1 MKNKKRILALTL
13 AGTLLFSQ
21 GAAMTYA
28 ETVPTPKEEVVYA
41 NLAHDGSLSDVHVVN
56 SFDGGSITDYGVYS
70 SVRNMTTTDEIKQSG
85 DVITIQTDADKI
97 HYQGDLESA
106 NIPWDI
112 DIKYFLDGNE
122 RTGEEIAGATGH
134 LRMEMD
140 ITQNKGCPSNFWQGY
155 AIQMTIKMDADRCEN
170 IVAGGANIAN
180 AGSNKQLTYIILP
193 GQGADL
199 TIEADVT
206 DFEMES
212 IAMNGINLHLDID
225 LDATPLAGSLAA
237 LENGAAALD
246 KGAESVKT
254 GAKEVK
260 DGSATLKNGANSM
273 EKGMNE
279 LFAGIAKIQ
288 KGVNKLD
295 DKSGELTEGSATVY
309 EALKTIN
316 DALAGV
322 EASADDVDK
331 LTEASTKVNDGIG
344 QIVGGLEEMNAGI
357 DTFYTKLEEGGL
369 SGIDEL
375 LRYHELVAQFITITD
390 TQREL
395 FQVFQDNGGGITGG
409 SEAAQ
414 EATMERLKEMAAAG
428 DKEAKEL
435 YDEYLASGKDS
446 EVISEYMTMAGAMVI
461 VEELVAADIAYIEG
475 TNQLIT
481 AFDEA
486 LDEEDND
493 SLMYGA
499 YTLQEQYQI
508 FDDSIQSLAGGL
520 RTLLGNMDE
529 LKDGIKLLVDNYG
542 ELDAGITAYTEGV
555 GAIVEGYGQ
564 IYKGAESLT
573 NGATEL
579 SKGTN
584 VLARGAVELYE
595 GTDQLE
601 EGTTELFTNV
611 DGAGDKITKTITDT
625 IDEMTGRNIK
635 TASFVSSKNTNVES
649 VLFVVK
655 TPPIEKP
662 AAPVEAEPAPVKLTF
677 WQKIMNIFK

>member
-13 AGTLLFSQ
+13 AGTLLLSQ
-21 GAAMTYA
+21 GAAITYA
-28 ETVPTPKEEVVYA
+28 DTVPTPKEEVVYA

-85 DVITIQTDADKI
+85 DMITIQTDADKI
-97 HYQGDLESA
+97 YYQGDLESA
-106 NIPWDI
+106 NIPWEVELR
-112 DIKYFLDGNE
+112 YFLDGHE
-122 RTGEEIAGATGH
+122 RAAEEIAGATGH
-134 LRMEMD
+134 LRIEMD
-140 ITQNKGCPSNFWQGY
+140 ITQNKGCPSNFWEGY
-155 AIQMTIKMDADRCEN
+155 AINMTIKLDADRCEN
-170 IVAGGANIAN
+170 IVAEGANIAN

-199 TIEADVT
+199 TIEADVN

-212 IAMNGINLHLDID
+212 IAMNGINLQLNID
-225 LDATPLAGSLAA
+225 LDATPLAGKLAE

-246 KGAESVKT
+246 KGAETVET

-260 DGSATLKNGANSM
+260 DGSVKVKNGATSM
-273 EKGMNE
+273 KSGVDE

-288 KGVNKLD
+288 DGINQLD
-295 DKSGELTEGSATVY
+295 DKSGELTEGSSTVY

-344 QIVGGLEEMNAGI
+344 QIVGGLEEMNEGI

-375 LRYHELVAQFITITD
+375 LRYHEMISGFISISD

-395 FQVFQDNGGGITGG
+395 YQVYQDNGGGMTGG
-409 SEAAQ
+409 NAAAQ
-414 EATMERLKEMAAAG
+414 EATMKRLEELANAG

-435 YDEYLASGKDS
+435 YDEYLASGKDG
-446 EVISEYMTMAGAMVI
+446 EVITEYMTMAGAMVTI
-461 VEELVAADIAYIEG
+461 EQLVAADISYIKG
-475 TNQLIT
+475 TEQLIT

-486 LDEEDND
+486 LDEEDD
-493 SLMYGA
+493 ESLMGGA
-499 YTLQEQYQI
+499 YMLQDQYQI

-520 RTLLGNMDE
+520 KTLLGNMDD
-529 LKDGIKLLVDNYG
+529 LKEGIALLVDNYG
-542 ELDAGITAYTEGV
+542 ELDAGITAYTDGV

-564 IYKGAESLT
+564 IYKGAEALT
-573 NGATEL
+573 SGATEL

-595 GTDQLE
+595 GTGKLE
-601 EGTTELFTNV
+601 EGTTELFTQVN
-611 DGAGDKITKTITDT
+611 GAGDKITKTITDT
-625 IDEMTGRNIK
+625 IDEMTGRNIE
-635 TASFVSSKNTNVES
+635 TASFVSDKNTNVES

-655 TPPIEKP
+655 TPPIEKA
-662 AAPVEAEPAPVKLTF
+662 AAPVKEEQKEVKLTF
-677 WQKIMNIFK
+677 WQKIINIFK